1 MYNLEKATD
10 AIKEAFPGTIHDEPL
25 RFMDFV
31 RNTRQCRLY
40 NFDEGRWYTYRQAA
54 QHQATLAETES
65 IAA

>member
-1 MYNLEKATD
+1 
-10 AIKEAFPGTIHDEPL
+10 
-25 RFMDFV
+25 
-31 RNTRQCRLY
+31 LY